1 MRNKLWSVTLVFL
14 KTAIGCALFALGF
27 DLFLMPGGM
36 NAGGLSGLAMV
47 VVHLTE
53 FSSVGLVTALFN
65 IPLFILAG
73 MKIGKKFF
81 LGSFIGMAFS
91 SVFIDMFAVLPVP
104 EVEPLL
110 GAVYGGVI
118 CGAGLGFVF
127 AAGVSTG
134 GSDIVV
140 RLLKLKYRHV
150 PIGVISMS
158 FDACV
163 AILTGIVFRDVNA
176 ALYTG
181 ITIYITGKIIDM
193 VVYSFDYS
201 KVALIITKEYEQVAQ
216 MISDKLERGATYL
229 HGEGTYSRKA
239 TKVVLT
245 AVKKQ
250 QIAEL
255 KELVVDIDPDA
266 FIIVQEAHQV
276 LGDGFIRYSKD
287 SLKFLEV
294 T

>member
-1 MRNKLWSVTLVFL
+1 MKRKVWSAMLAIL
-14 KTAIGCALFALGF
+14 KTAVGCALFALGF
-27 DLFLMPGGM
+27 DLFLLPGGM

-47 VVHLTE
+47 FVHLTDLG
-53 FSSVGLVTALFN
+53 SVGMITALLN
-65 IPLFILAG
+65 IPLFIIAG

-81 LGSFIGMAFS
+81 VGSFIGMAFS
-91 SVFIDMFAVLPVP
+91 SVFIDLLASIPVP

-110 GAVYGGVI
+110 GALYGGLI

-134 GSDIVV
+134 GSDIIV
-140 RLLKLKYRHV
+140 RLLKLKYRNV
-150 PIGVISMS
+150 PIGVISMC
-158 FDACV
+158 FDAVV
-163 AILTGIVFRDVNA
+163 AVLTGIVYQDVNS

-181 ITIYITGKIIDM
+181 IAIFVSGKVIDM

-201 KVALIITKEYEQVAQ
+201 EVALIITKEYDRVALT
-216 MISDKLERGATYL
+216 ISDKLGRGATFL
-229 HGEGTYSRKA
+229 HGEGTYSGND

-250 QIAEL
+250 QLAEL
-255 KELVVDIDPDA
+255 KELVVAIDPDA

-287 SLKFLEV
+287 SL
-294 T
+294 

>member
-1 MRNKLWSVTLVFL
+1 MKNRVWNLVLDIL
-14 KTAIGCALFALGF
+14 KTAMGCALFALGF
-27 DLFLMPGGM
+27 DLFLLPGGM

-47 VVHLTE
+47 FVHFTDLG
-53 FSSVGLVTALFN
+53 SVGMITALLN
-65 IPLFILAG
+65 IPLFIIAG
-73 MKIGKKFF
+73 MKIGRKFF
-81 LGSFIGMAFS
+81 VGSFIGMAFS
-91 SVFIDMFAVLPVP
+91 SVFIDLLAIIPVP

-110 GAVYGGVI
+110 GALYGGLI

-134 GSDIVV
+134 GSDIIV
-140 RLLKLKYRHV
+140 RLLKMKYRNV
-150 PIGVISMS
+150 PIGVISMC
-158 FDACV
+158 FDAVV
-163 AILTGIVFRDVNA
+163 AVLTGIVYQDVNS

-181 ITIYITGKIIDM
+181 IAIFISGKVIDM

-201 KVALIITKEYEQVAQ
+201 EVALIITKEYDRVALT
-216 MISDKLERGATYL
+216 ISDKLGRGATFL
-229 HGEGTYSRKA
+229 HGEGTYSGND

-250 QIAEL
+250 QLAEL
-255 KELVVDIDPDA
+255 KELVVAIDPDA

-287 SLKFLEV
+287 SL
-294 T
+294 

>member
-1 MRNKLWSVTLVFL
+1 MKKRYWSAVLDIL
-14 KTAIGCALFALGF
+14 KTAIGCAIFALGF
-27 DLFLMPGGM
+27 DLFLLPGGM

-47 VVHLTE
+47 FVHLTDLG
-53 FSSVGLVTALFN
+53 SVGLVTALLN
-65 IPLFILAG
+65 IPLFVLAG
-73 MKIGKKFF
+73 LKIGKKFF
-81 LGSFIGMAFS
+81 LGSLIGMAFS
-91 SVFIDMFAVLPVP
+91 SVFIDVLAWLPVP
-104 EVEPLL
+104 DVEPLL
-110 GAVYGGVI
+110 GAVYGGLI

-163 AILTGIVFRDVNA
+163 AILTGIVFRDVNS

-181 ITIYITGKIIDM
+181 IAIFISGKIIDG

-201 KVALIITKEYEQVAQ
+201 KVALIVTKDYEQVAQ
-216 MISDKLERGATYL
+216 TISDKLERGATYL
-229 HGEGTYSRKA
+229 HGEGTYSRKE

-255 KELVVDIDPDA
+255 KELVVEIDPDA

-276 LGDGFIRYSKD
+276 LGDGFIRYSKE
-287 SLKFLEV
+287 SL
-294 T
+294 

>member
-1 MRNKLWSVTLVFL
+1 MKDKVWSLALDIL

-47 VVHLTE
+47 FVHLTN
-53 FSSVGLVTALFN
+53 FGSVGTLTALLN
-65 IPLFILAG
+65 VPLFILAG

-81 LGSFIGMAFS
+81 VGSFLGMAFS
-91 SVFIDMFAVLPVP
+91 SLFIDLFAFVPVP
-104 EVEPLL
+104 NVEPLI
-110 GAVYGGVI
+110 AAIYGGVI

-134 GSDIVV
+134 GSDIIV

-150 PIGVISMS
+150 PIGVISMC
-158 FDACV
+158 FDIAV
-163 AILTGIVFRDVNA
+163 AVLTGVVYQDVNS
-176 ALYTG
+176 ALYSG
-181 ITIYITGKIIDM
+181 IAIFISGKIIDM

-201 KVALIITKEYEQVAQ
+201 TVALIITKRYEQVAQ
-216 MISDKLERGATYL
+216 EISDRLERGATFL
-229 HGEGTYSRKA
+229 HGEGTYSRKE

-250 QIAEL
+250 QVAEL

-287 SLKFLEV
+287 SL
-294 T
+294 

>member
-1 MRNKLWSVTLVFL
+1 MKRKVWSIALDTV
-14 KTAIGCALFALGF
+14 KTAVGCAVFALGF

-36 NAGGLSGLAMV
+36 NAGGLSGLAMIFV
-47 VVHLTE
+47 YLTQL
-53 FSSVGLVTALFN
+53 SSVGVVTAVLN
-65 IPLFILAG
+65 IPLFVLAG
-73 MKIGKKFF
+73 LKIGKKFF
-81 LGSFIGMAFS
+81 AGSLLGMLFS
-91 SVFIDMFAVLPVP
+91 SLFIDLFAVLPVP
-104 EVEPLL
+104 AVEPLIAAL
-110 GAVYGGVI
+110 YGGLI
-118 CGAGLGFVF
+118 CGVGLGFVF

-134 GSDIVV
+134 GSDIIV

-158 FDACV
+158 FDALV
-163 AILTGIVFRDVNA
+163 AVLTGVVYHDINS

-181 ITIYITGKIIDM
+181 VAIYLSGKVIDM

-201 KVALIITKEYEQVAQ
+201 KVALIITAHYEEVAQ
-216 MISDKLERGATYL
+216 VISDKLERGATYL
-229 HGEGTYSRKA
+229 HGEGSYSRKP

-245 AVKKQ
+245 AVRRQ

-287 SLKFLEV
+287 SL
-294 T
+294 

>member
-1 MRNKLWSVTLVFL
+1 MKNKAWSVVLDIL

-27 DLFLMPGGM
+27 DLFLLPGGM

-47 VVHLTE
+47 FVHLTE
-53 FSSVGLVTALFN
+53 FASVGTVTALLN
-65 IPLFILAG
+65 VPLFILAG

-81 LGSFIGMAFS
+81 FGSFIGMAFS
-91 SVFIDMFAVLPVP
+91 SAFIDLFAVLPVP

-110 GAVYGGVI
+110 GALYGGLI

-150 PIGVISMS
+150 PIGVISMC
-158 FDACV
+158 FDAAV
-163 AILTGIVFRDVNA
+163 AVLTGIVYQDVNS

-181 ITIYITGKIIDM
+181 IAIFVSGKVIDM

-201 KVALIITKEYEQVAQ
+201 TVAMIITKNYEQVAKT
-216 MISDKLERGATYL
+216 ISDKLERGATYL
-229 HGEGTYSRKA
+229 NGEGTYTGRA

-250 QIAEL
+250 QVAEL

-287 SLKFLEV
+287 SL
-294 T
+294 

>member
-1 MRNKLWSVTLVFL
+1 MKSKVWSVVLDIV

-27 DLFLMPGGM
+27 DLFLIPGGM

-47 VVHLTE
+47 FVHLTE
-53 FSSVGLVTALFN
+53 FASVGTITALLN
-65 IPLFILAG
+65 VPLFILAG

-81 LGSFIGMAFS
+81 FGSLIGMAFS
-91 SVFIDMFAVLPVP
+91 SAFIDLFAVLPVP

-110 GAVYGGVI
+110 GALYGGLI

-150 PIGVISMS
+150 PIGVISMC
-158 FDACV
+158 FDAAV
-163 AILTGIVFRDVNA
+163 AVLTGIVYQDVNS

-181 ITIYITGKIIDM
+181 IAIFVSGKIIDM

-201 KVALIITKEYEQVAQ
+201 TVAMIITKNYEQVAQ
-216 MISDKLERGATYL
+216 TISDKLERGATYL
-229 HGEGTYSRKA
+229 NGEGTYTRRA

-250 QIAEL
+250 QVAEL

-287 SLKFLEV
+287 SL
-294 T
+294 

>member
-1 MRNKLWSVTLVFL
+1 MKNKVWSTLLDVI

-27 DLFLMPGGM
+27 DMFLMPGGM

-47 VVHLTE
+47 FTHVTNIG
-53 FSSVGLVTALFN
+53 SVGFITALLN
-65 IPLFILAG
+65 IPLFFLAG
-73 MKIGKKFF
+73 MKIGKRFF
-81 LGSFIGMAFS
+81 VGSLLGMLFS
-91 SVFIDMFAVLPVP
+91 SLFIDLFAMLPALQ
-104 EVEPLL
+104 VEPLI
-110 GAVYGGVI
+110 GAVYGGLI

-134 GSDIVV
+134 GSDIIV
-140 RLLKLKYRHV
+140 RLLKLKWRHV
-150 PIGVISMS
+150 PIGVISIC

-163 AILTGIVFRDVNA
+163 AILTGIVYRDVNS
-176 ALYTG
+176 ALYSG
-181 ITIYITGKIIDM
+181 IAIYITGKIIDV

-216 MISDKLERGATYL
+216 VISDKLERGATYL
-229 HGEGTYSRKA
+229 YGEGTYSRKE

-250 QIAEL
+250 QVAEL
-255 KELVVDIDPDA
+255 KELVVGIDPDA

-287 SLKFLEV
+287 AL
-294 T
+294 

>member
-1 MRNKLWSVTLVFL
+1 MKNKVWSAVFDIM

-27 DLFLMPGGM
+27 DLFLLPGGM

-47 VVHLTE
+47 FVHLTD
-53 FSSVGLVTALFN
+53 FASVGTITALLN
-65 IPLFILAG
+65 VPLFIIAG
-73 MKIGKKFF
+73 LKIGKKFF
-81 LGSFIGMAFS
+81 FGSLIGMAFS
-91 SVFIDMFAVLPVP
+91 SLFIDLLAIIPVP
-104 EVEPLL
+104 EVEPLI
-110 GAVYGGVI
+110 GALYGGLI
-118 CGAGLGFVF
+118 CGVGLGFVF

-134 GSDIVV
+134 GSDIIV
-140 RLLKLKYRHV
+140 RLLKLKYRHI
-150 PIGVISMS
+150 PIGVIGMC
-158 FDACV
+158 FDAVV
-163 AILTGIVFRDVNA
+163 AVMTGIVYRDVNS

-181 ITIYITGKIIDM
+181 IAIFVSGKIIDL

-201 KVALIITKEYEQVAQ
+201 TVALIITSNYEKVAQ
-216 MISDKLERGATYL
+216 EISDKLERGATYL
-229 HGEGTYSRKA
+229 HGEGTYTRKE

-250 QIAEL
+250 QVADL

-287 SLKFLEV
+287 SL
-294 T
+294 